1 MALVGKVVSITG
13 VAYLIAQDE
22 SRRELILGDQV
33 QVGDT
38 IETPRGVEVELELT
52 NGRLIYI
59 HSEQL
64 VQFTEEL
71 SEALAPSNL
80 DSAVNLATIETVI
93 KAIEEGKDINAV
105 LEETAAGQSSSY
117 NSYGFSFV
125 DLFRINDIL
134 NAFNFAYSYEL
145 SQTVDID
152 PLIEGNDIN
161 YSGLIAADGPI
172 SNPNPNPPINIAPV
186 AANITVNGAEDD
198 ASIIITLTGTDADG
212 TIASITL
219 NSLPANGLL
228 YEDAA
233 LTTLVVAGN
242 AYLTNAATFYF
253 VPNANFNGN
262 TGFSYTVT
270 DDLGLSG
277 ATPANATIVVAA
289 VNDTP
294 VVNDDSFAVIE
305 DRVLTGNVLSNDTD
319 ADGDSLSV
327 TQFTVDTDGDTIP
340 EVFAAGTIATIAGVG
355 TIVVNVNGGFIFTP
369 AINYNGSVPEV
380 GYTLSDGI
388 LTNTGTLN
396 LGPITPVND
405 APNAI
410 ADIVST
416 PVDTPVTLTPLS
428 NDTDAEG
435 DSLTLATIGGVA
447 VTPGAP
453 QSIPV
458 SNGIINITAGGVI
471 SFTPN
476 SGFSGVSVIP
486 YTISDGADT
495 DAANIT
501 INVSANVSPQG
512 ADTTR
517 TIIEDGSY
525 TFLSADFGFTDSDI
539 DQTLNAVRIDSLPIS
554 GALFLN
560 GLAITT
566 TGQTITVADIDAGNL
581 TFVPA
586 ANANGSPYG

>member
-1 MALVGKVVSITG
+1 MALVGKVVSIIG
-13 VAYLIAQDE
+13 VAYLVAKDE

-33 QVGDT
+33 QVGDM
-38 IETPRGVEVELELT
+38 IETPRGSEVELELI

-71 SEALAPSNL
+71 SEVLAPSNL

-105 LEETAAGQSSSY
+105 LEETAAGQSSY

-253 VPNANFNGN
+253 V
-262 TGFSYTVT
+262 
-270 DDLGLSG
+270 
-277 ATPANATIVVAA
+277 
-289 VNDTP
+289 
-294 VVNDDSFAVIE
+294 
-305 DRVLTGNVLSNDTD
+305 
-319 ADGDSLSV
+319 
-327 TQFTVDTDGDTIP
+327 
-340 EVFAAGTIATIAGVG
+340 
-355 TIVVNVNGGFIFTP
+355 
-369 AINYNGSVPEV
+369 
-380 GYTLSDGI
+380 
-388 LTNTGTLN
+388 
-396 LGPITPVND
+396 
-405 APNAI
+405 
-410 ADIVST
+410 
-416 PVDTPVTLTPLS
+416 
-428 NDTDAEG
+428 
-435 DSLTLATIGGVA
+435 
-447 VTPGAP
+447 
-453 QSIPV
+453 
-458 SNGIINITAGGVI
+458 
-471 SFTPN
+471 
-476 SGFSGVSVIP
+476 
-486 YTISDGADT
+486 
-495 DAANIT
+495 
-501 INVSANVSPQG
+501 
-512 ADTTR
+512 
-517 TIIEDGSY
+517 
-525 TFLSADFGFTDSDI
+525 
-539 DQTLNAVRIDSLPIS
+539 
-554 GALFLN
+554 
-560 GLAITT
+560 
-566 TGQTITVADIDAGNL
+566 
-581 TFVPA
+581 
-586 ANANGSPYG
+586 